1 MDAAAGTAGGRD
13 GRVYPRHP
21 RHPLRRQG
29 PAATAGGH
37 RQGSASDLIQAKEL
51 AHPVRLA
58 RGLFYGWWLAVIGAV
73 IMIIGTVPLFQALSL
88 WMPVLQGQF
97 GWTTTQLS
105 WAFTLTRVEGTVMGP
120 IAGWGVDKLGPRKM
134 VAIGL
139 LVFAVGFLLFSR
151 TANLWMFYLSFVVVS
166 LGAGLGSWLPANT
179 ALNNWFRQRRST
191 AMSIPMLGF
200 GIGGVVIVPLMAW
213 MMGWDAQTAAEIPG
227 RLGWQNTALVVGAV
241 GLIAAVPLAW
251 LVRNRPEDYGQHPDG
266 IDPSIDR
273 ATGGSAGNAG
283 GRRRAS
289 GGGAGGGAVAIAP
302 EYTWQ
307 EAIRTRAFWLITMGH
322 ASSSIIIIS
331 VMTYLGL
338 VMVERGFTL
347 VEVGLVIA
355 VQTAVS
361 TAFMVIGGIVGDRIP
376 IRIAIFGF
384 SFLQSIAIGVLLFA
398 ETLPLFFLF
407 AVLMGV
413 GFGGR
418 TPLTTSIRGAYFGR
432 SSFARITGIS
442 MIPMNIMFIVVVPY
456 IAWMR
461 DNVTGDYTL
470 PFATIAAVSAVGSV
484 MFLLLG
490 NPRPSPAQRR
500 QADVRRLVTRGG
512 AGGAD

>member
-1 MDAAAGTAGGRD
+1 M
-13 GRVYPRHP
+13 
-21 RHPLRRQG
+21 
-29 PAATAGGH
+29 
-37 RQGSASDLIQAKEL
+37 IQAKEL

-88 WMPVLQGQF
+88 WMPVLQGHF

-139 LVFAVGFLLFSR
+139 IVFALGFLLFSR
-151 TANLWMFYLSFVVVS
+151 TANLWMFYLSFVIVS
-166 LGAGLGSWLPANT
+166 LGAGLGSWLPANA
-179 ALNNWFRQRRST
+179 ALNNWFRRRRST

-200 GIGGVVIVPLMAW
+200 GVGGVVIVPLMAW

-227 RLGWQNTALVVGAV
+227 RLGWQNTALVVGVV
-241 GLIAAVPLAW
+241 GLVASLPLAY

-266 IDPSIDR
+266 IDP
-273 ATGGSAGNAG
+273 ATGQA
-283 GRRRAS
+283 
-289 GGGAGGGAVAIAP
+289 GAGGPRRAANGGPVAP

-347 VEVGLVIA
+347 VEVGVVIS

-361 TAFMVIGGIVGDRIP
+361 TGFMIIGGIVGDRIP

-384 SFLQSIAIGVLLFA
+384 SFLQSIAVVVLLFA
-398 ETLPLFFLF
+398 ETLPVFFLF
-407 AVLMGV
+407 AIMMGI

-418 TPLTTSIRGAYFGR
+418 TPLTTSIRGVYFGR

-442 MIPMNIMFIVVVPY
+442 MIPMNIMFIIVVPY
-456 IAWMR
+456 IAWMK
-461 DNVTGDYTL
+461 DSVTLTYTM

-490 NPRPSPAQRR
+490 NPRLSPSQRQR
-500 QADVRRLVTRGG
+500 ADVRRLVTRG
-512 AGGAD
+512 ATPADQPAASVGRDE

>member
-1 MDAAAGTAGGRD
+1 M
-13 GRVYPRHP
+13 
-21 RHPLRRQG
+21 
-29 PAATAGGH
+29 
-37 RQGSASDLIQAKEL
+37 IQAKEL
-51 AHPVRLA
+51 TNPVRLA
-58 RGLFYGWWLAVIGAV
+58 RGIFYGWWLAVVGAV

-88 WMPVLQGQF
+88 WMPVVQGHF

-139 LVFAVGFLLFSR
+139 IIFGIGFLVFSR
-151 TANLWMFYLSFVVVS
+151 TANLWMFYLSFIIVS
-166 LGAGLGSWLPANT
+166 LGAGLGSWLPANA

-227 RLGWQNTALVVGAV
+227 RLGWRNTALAVGAV
-241 GLIAAVPLAW
+241 ALITSLPLAW
-251 LVRNRPEDYGQHPDG
+251 LVRNRPEEYGQYIDG
-266 IDPSIDR
+266 VDPASR
-273 ATGGSAGNAG
+273 AENA
-283 GRRRAS
+283 GRRRAVN
-289 GGGAGGGAVAIAP
+289 GVGGATAP

-347 VEVGLVIA
+347 VEVGLVIS

-361 TAFMVIGGIVGDRIP
+361 TAFMVIGGMVGDRIP
-376 IRIAIFGF
+376 IRLAIFGF
-384 SFLQSIAIGVLLFA
+384 SFLQSIAIAVLLFA
-398 ETLPLFFLF
+398 QTLPLFFVF
-407 AVLMGV
+407 AILMGV

-418 TPLTTSIRGAYFGR
+418 TPLTTSIRGVYFGR

-442 MIPMNIMFIVVVPY
+442 MIPMNIMFIIVVPY

-461 DNVTGDYTL
+461 DSITGTYTL
-470 PFATIAAVSAVGSV
+470 PFATIAVMSAVGSLL
-484 MFLLLG
+484 FLLLG
-490 NPRPSPAQRR
+490 DPRLSPSQRR
-500 QADVRRLVTRGG
+500 RADVQRLITRG
-512 AGGAD
+512 AGSAD

>member
-1 MDAAAGTAGGRD
+1 M
-13 GRVYPRHP
+13 
-21 RHPLRRQG
+21 
-29 PAATAGGH
+29 
-37 RQGSASDLIQAKEL
+37 IEAKEL
-51 AHPVRLA
+51 THPVRLA
-58 RGLFYGWWLAVIGAV
+58 RGIFYGWWLAVTGAV

-88 WMPVLQGQF
+88 WMPVLQGHF

-105 WAFTLTRVEGTVMGP
+105 WAFTLTRVEGTIMGP

-134 VAIGL
+134 VASGRII
-139 LVFAVGFLLFSR
+139 FAGGFLLFSR
-151 TANLWMFYLSFVVVS
+151 TANLWMFYLSFIIVS
-166 LGAGLGSWLPANT
+166 LGAGLGSWLPANA

-241 GLIAAVPLAW
+241 GLVASLPLAW
-251 LVRNRPEDYGQHPDG
+251 LVRNRPEDYGLHPDG
-266 IDPSIDR
+266 IDPAAR
-273 ATGGSAGNAG
+273 ADAAAGGNPNNPNRA
-283 GRRRAS
+283 GRRRSANANS
-289 GGGAGGGAVAIAP
+289 SPIAP
-302 EYTWQ
+302 EYSWQ

-347 VEVGLVIA
+347 VEVGLVIS

-361 TAFMVIGGIVGDRIP
+361 TLFMVIGGMVGDRIP
-376 IRIAIFGF
+376 IRIAIFAF
-384 SFLQSIAIGVLLFA
+384 SFLQSIAIAVLLFA
-398 ETLPLFFLF
+398 QTLPLFFLF
-407 AVLMGV
+407 AILMGM

-418 TPLTTSIRGAYFGR
+418 TPLTTSIRGVYFGR

-442 MIPMNIMFIVVVPY
+442 MIPMNIMFIIVVPY

-461 DNVTGDYTL
+461 DSITGDYTL
-470 PFATIAAVSAVGSV
+470 PFATIAVVSAAGSIL
-484 MFLLLG
+484 FLLLG
-490 NPRPSPAQRR
+490 DPRLSPAQRR
-500 QADVRRLVTRGG
+500 RADVQRLITRGAG
-512 AGGAD
+512 AAD

>member
-1 MDAAAGTAGGRD
+1 M
-13 GRVYPRHP
+13 
-21 RHPLRRQG
+21 
-29 PAATAGGH
+29 
-37 RQGSASDLIQAKEL
+37 IQAKEL
-51 AHPVRLA
+51 TNPVRLA
-58 RGLFYGWWLAVIGAV
+58 RGVFYGWWLAVIGAV

-88 WMPVLQGQF
+88 WMPVLQGHF

-139 LVFAVGFLLFSR
+139 IIFAVGFLLFSR
-151 TANLWMFYLSFVVVS
+151 TANLWMFYLSFVIVS
-166 LGAGLGSWLPANT
+166 LGAGLGSWLPANA

-241 GLIAAVPLAW
+241 GIVASLPLAW

-266 IDPSIDR
+266 VDPASR
-273 ATGGSAGNAG
+273 ADGAGAA
-283 GRRRAS
+283 GRRRAAN
-289 GGGAGGGAVAIAP
+289 GGGSAIAP
-302 EYTWQ
+302 EYAWQ

-347 VEVGLVIA
+347 VEVGLVIS

-361 TAFMVIGGIVGDRIP
+361 TAFMVIGGMVGDRIP
-376 IRIAIFGF
+376 IRLAIFGF
-384 SFLQSIAIGVLLFA
+384 SFLQSIAIVVLLFA
-398 ETLPLFFLF
+398 QTLPLFFLF
-407 AVLMGV
+407 AILMGM

-418 TPLTTSIRGAYFGR
+418 TPLTTSIRGVYFGR

-442 MIPMNIMFIVVVPY
+442 MIPMNIMFIIVVPY

-461 DNVTGDYTL
+461 DSITGTYTL
-470 PFATIAAVSAVGSV
+470 PFATIALVSAVGSV
-484 MFLLLG
+484 LFLLLG
-490 NPRPSPAQRR
+490 DPRLSPAQRR
-500 QADVRRLVTRGG
+500 RADVQRLITRG
-512 AGGAD
+512 AGSAD

>member
-1 MDAAAGTAGGRD
+1 M
-13 GRVYPRHP
+13 
-21 RHPLRRQG
+21 L
-29 PAATAGGH
+29 
-37 RQGSASDLIQAKEL
+37 QAREL
-51 AHPVRLA
+51 AHPVRLV
-58 RGLFYGWWLAVIGAV
+58 RGMFYGWWLAVIGAV
-73 IMIIGTVPLFQALSL
+73 IMVIGTVPLFQALSL
-88 WMPVLQGQF
+88 WMPILQQNF

-134 VAIGL
+134 VVIGL
-139 LVFAVGFLLFSR
+139 LIFAAGFILFSR
-151 TANLWMFYLSFVVVS
+151 TANLWMFYLSFVIVS

-179 ALNNWFRQRRST
+179 ALNNWFRARRST

-200 GIGGVVIVPLMAW
+200 GLGGVVIVPLMAW
-213 MMGWDAQTAAEIPG
+213 AMGWDARTATEIPG
-227 RLGWQNTALVVGAV
+227 RLGWQNTALVVGCV
-241 GLIAAVPLAW
+241 GLVASVPLAM

-266 IDPSIDR
+266 IDPDTVTQ
-273 ATGGSAGNAG
+273 TGPQQSTNG
-283 GRRRAS
+283 GTT
-289 GGGAGGGAVAIAP
+289 AP
-302 EYTWQ
+302 DYSWQ

-338 VMVERGFTL
+338 VMVEKGLTL
-347 VEVGLVIA
+347 VEVGLVIS

-361 TAFMVIGGIVGDRIP
+361 TAFMVIGGMVGDRIP
-376 IRIAIFGF
+376 IRIAIWGF
-384 SFLQSIAIGVLLFA
+384 SFLQSIAIVVLLFA

-407 AVLMGV
+407 GILMGI

-418 TPLTTSIRGAYFGR
+418 TPLTTSIRGVYFGR

-461 DNVTGDYTL
+461 DSITGTYTL
-470 PFATIAAVSAVGSV
+470 PFATIAIVSAIGSF
-484 MFLLLG
+484 MFLVLG
-490 NPRPSPAQRR
+490 NPQLSPSQRR
-500 QADVRRLVTRGG
+500 QADVRRLVTRG
-512 AGGAD
+512 AGADD

>member
-1 MDAAAGTAGGRD
+1 M
-13 GRVYPRHP
+13 
-21 RHPLRRQG
+21 L
-29 PAATAGGH
+29 
-37 RQGSASDLIQAKEL
+37 QAREL

-58 RGLFYGWWLAVIGAV
+58 RGIFYGWWLAVIGAV
-73 IMIIGTVPLFQALSL
+73 IMVIGTVPLFQALSL
-88 WMPVLQGQF
+88 WMPVLQGNF

-120 IAGWGVDKLGPRKM
+120 ISGWGVDKLGSRKM
-134 VAIGL
+134 VFIGL
-139 LVFAVGFLLFSR
+139 VIFGLGFLLFSR
-151 TANLWMFYLSFVVVS
+151 TANLWMFYVSFIVIS
-166 LGAGLGSWLPANT
+166 LGAGLGSWLPANA
-179 ALNNWFRQRRST
+179 ALNNWFRMRRST

-200 GIGGVVIVPLMAW
+200 GLGGVIIVPLMAW
-213 MMGWDAQTAAEIPG
+213 MMGWDAQAVAEIPG

-241 GLIAAVPLAW
+241 ALVASLPLAF

-266 IDPSIDR
+266 IDP
-273 ATGGSAGNAG
+273 ATREKSGPARSAN
-283 GRRRAS
+283 
-289 GGGAGGGAVAIAP
+289 GGATAP

-307 EAIRTRAFWLITMGH
+307 EAVRTRTFWLITMGH

-338 VMVERGFTL
+338 VMVERGFDL
-347 VEVGLVIA
+347 VQVGLVIS

-361 TAFMVIGGIVGDRIP
+361 TAFMVIGGMVGDRIP
-376 IRIAIFGF
+376 IRIAIFAF

-398 ETLPLFFLF
+398 DTLPLCFLF
-407 AVLMGV
+407 AILMGI

-418 TPLTTSIRGAYFGR
+418 TPLTTSIRGVYFGR

-461 DNVTGDYTL
+461 DSITGTYTL
-470 PFATIAAVSAVGSV
+470 PFATIAMVSAIGSF

-490 NPRPSPAQRR
+490 SPQLSPSQRR
-500 QADVRRLVTRGG
+500 QADVRRLVSRG
-512 AGGAD
+512 AGASD

>member
-1 MDAAAGTAGGRD
+1 M
-13 GRVYPRHP
+13 
-21 RHPLRRQG
+21 
-29 PAATAGGH
+29 
-37 RQGSASDLIQAKEL
+37 IEAKEL
-51 AHPVRLA
+51 THPVRLA
-58 RGLFYGWWLAVIGAV
+58 RGIFYGWWLAVTGAV

-88 WMPVLQGQF
+88 WMPVLQGHF

-105 WAFTLTRVEGTVMGP
+105 WAFTLTRVEGTIMGP

-139 LVFAVGFLLFSR
+139 IIFAVGFLLFSR
-151 TANLWMFYLSFVVVS
+151 TANLWMFYLSFIIVS
-166 LGAGLGSWLPANT
+166 LGAGLGSWLPANA

-213 MMGWDAQTAAEIPG
+213 MMGWDAQTAAAIPG

-241 GLIAAVPLAW
+241 GLVASLPLAW

-266 IDPSIDR
+266 IDPATR
-273 ATGGSAGNAG
+273 ADAAAGSNPNTPNRAGA
-283 GRRRAS
+283 GRRRSANANS
-289 GGGAGGGAVAIAP
+289 SPIAP
-302 EYTWQ
+302 EYSWQ

-338 VMVERGFTL
+338 VMVERNFTL
-347 VEVGLVIA
+347 VEVGLVIS

-361 TAFMVIGGIVGDRIP
+361 TLFMVIGGMVGDRIP
-376 IRIAIFGF
+376 IRIAIFAF
-384 SFLQSIAIGVLLFA
+384 SFLQSIAIAVLLFA
-398 ETLPLFFLF
+398 QTLPVFFLF
-407 AVLMGV
+407 AILMGM

-418 TPLTTSIRGAYFGR
+418 TPLTTSIRGVYFGR

-442 MIPMNIMFIVVVPY
+442 MIPMNIMFIIVVPY

-461 DNVTGDYTL
+461 DSITGDYTL
-470 PFATIAAVSAVGSV
+470 PFATIAVVSAAGSIL
-484 MFLLLG
+484 FLLLG
-490 NPRPSPAQRR
+490 DPRLSPAQRR
-500 QADVRRLVTRGG
+500 RADVQRLITRGAG
-512 AGGAD
+512 AAD

>member
-1 MDAAAGTAGGRD
+1 MAGRRAFARGRA
-13 GRVYPRHP
+13 P
-21 RHPLRRQG
+21 
-29 PAATAGGH
+29 
-37 RQGSASDLIQAKEL
+37 DLIHTKEL

-151 TANLWMFYLSFVVVS
+151 TASLWMFYLSFVVVS
-166 LGAGLGSWLPANT
+166 LGAGLGSWLPANA

-241 GLIAAVPLAW
+241 GLVAALPLAW

-266 IDPSIDR
+266 IDPSGGSNGD
-273 ATGGSAGNAG
+273 GSAGNAA
-283 GRRRAS
+283 GRRRT
-289 GGGAGGGAVAIAP
+289 AGGNANAIAP

-361 TAFMVIGGIVGDRIP
+361 TGFMVIGGIVGDRIP

-407 AVLMGV
+407 AVLMGI

-500 QADVRRLVTRGG
+500 QADVRRLVTRG
-512 AGGAD
+512 AGSAD

>member
-1 MDAAAGTAGGRD
+1 
-13 GRVYPRHP
+13 
-21 RHPLRRQG
+21 
-29 PAATAGGH
+29 
-37 RQGSASDLIQAKEL
+37 
-51 AHPVRLA
+51 
-58 RGLFYGWWLAVIGAV
+58 
-73 IMIIGTVPLFQALSL
+73 
-88 WMPVLQGQF
+88 
-97 GWTTTQLS
+97 
-105 WAFTLTRVEGTVMGP
+105 MGP
-120 IAGWGVDKLGPRKM
+120 IVGWGVDKLGPRKM

-139 LVFAVGFLLFSR
+139 IIFAVGFLLFSR
-151 TANLWMFYLSFVVVS
+151 TANLWMFYLSFVIVS
-166 LGAGLGSWLPANT
+166 LGAGLGSWLPANA

-241 GLIAAVPLAW
+241 GLVASLPLAW

-266 IDPSIDR
+266 VDPAAR
-273 ATGGSAGNAG
+273 ADAAGGNPNNPNRAGA
-283 GRRRAS
+283 GRRRIANANANAS
-289 GGGAGGGAVAIAP
+289 SSPIAP
-302 EYTWQ
+302 EYSWQ

-338 VMVERGFTL
+338 VMVEREFTL
-347 VEVGLVIA
+347 VEVGLVIS

-361 TAFMVIGGIVGDRIP
+361 TLFMVIGGMVGDRIP
-376 IRIAIFGF
+376 IRIAIFAF

-407 AVLMGV
+407 AILMGM

-418 TPLTTSIRGAYFGR
+418 TPLTTSIRGVYFGR

-442 MIPMNIMFIVVVPY
+442 MIPMNIMFIIVVPY

-461 DNVTGDYTL
+461 DSITGSYTI
-470 PFATIAAVSAVGSV
+470 PFATIAVVSAAGSIL
-484 MFLLLG
+484 FLLLG
-490 NPRPSPAQRR
+490 DPRLSPAQRR
-500 QADVRRLVTRGG
+500 RADVQRLITRGAG
-512 AGGAD
+512 AGD

>member
-1 MDAAAGTAGGRD
+1 M
-13 GRVYPRHP
+13 
-21 RHPLRRQG
+21 
-29 PAATAGGH
+29 
-37 RQGSASDLIQAKEL
+37 IEAKEL
-51 AHPVRLA
+51 THPTRLA
-58 RGLFYGWWLAVIGAV
+58 RRIFYGWWLAVIGAV

-88 WMPVLQGQF
+88 WMPVLQGHF

-139 LVFAVGFLLFSR
+139 IIFAVGFLLFSR
-151 TANLWMFYLSFVVVS
+151 TANLWMFYLSFVIVS
-166 LGAGLGSWLPANT
+166 LGAGLGSWLPANA

-200 GIGGVVIVPLMAW
+200 GIGGVFIVPLMAW
-213 MMGWDAQTAAEIPG
+213 MMGWDAQTAAAIPG

-241 GLIAAVPLAW
+241 GLVAALPLAW

-266 IDPSIDR
+266 VDPADR
-273 ATGGSAGNAG
+273 NAAGGNNPHNPGNPAAAGA
-283 GRRRAS
+283 GRRRNANGSS
-289 GGGAGGGAVAIAP
+289 GPIAP
-302 EYTWQ
+302 EYSWQ

-347 VEVGLVIA
+347 VEVGLVIS

-361 TAFMVIGGIVGDRIP
+361 TAFMVIGGMVGDRIP
-376 IRIAIFGF
+376 IRIAIFAF
-384 SFLQSIAIGVLLFA
+384 SFLQSIAIVVLLFA

-407 AVLMGV
+407 AILMGM

-418 TPLTTSIRGAYFGR
+418 TPLTTSIRGVYFGR

-442 MIPMNIMFIVVVPY
+442 MIPMNIMFIIVVPY

-461 DNVTGDYTL
+461 DSVTETYTL
-470 PFATIAAVSAVGSV
+470 PFATIAAVSAVGSIL
-484 MFLLLG
+484 FLLLG
-490 NPRPSPAQRR
+490 DPRLSPAQRR
-500 QADVRRLVTRGG
+500 RADVQRLITRGAG
-512 AGGAD
+512 AAD